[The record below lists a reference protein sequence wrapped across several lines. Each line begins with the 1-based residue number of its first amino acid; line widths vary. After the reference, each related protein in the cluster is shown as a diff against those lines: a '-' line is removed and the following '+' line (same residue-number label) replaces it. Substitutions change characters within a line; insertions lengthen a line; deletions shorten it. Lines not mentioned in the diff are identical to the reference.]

1 MRRLLS
7 WLHYLL
13 LLLVLA
19 VLILVSALRVGVHSH
34 PLYHQEL
41 ENWLSSVLQQPI
53 AIADFTLHLQGR
65 ELAIDINGAS
75 LGQDTLAL
83 QRLSLRINVY
93 NLILDQQLSLSD
105 VQLFGLSVELKESA
119 AGVWLPKGI
128 QPLAQTNASASSDTI
143 FSLFQTAD
151 KLSLIDAQLNIS
163 PLDANTITLQNVAAV
178 INPLAANSV
187 A

>member
-75 LGQDTLAL
+75 LGQDDLAL
-83 QRLSLRINVY
+83 LGHLK
-93 NLILDQQLSLSD
+93 NLKIE
-105 VQLFGLSVELKESA
+105 GLGPWRDSGTK
-119 AGVWLPKGI
+119 
-128 QPLAQTNASASSDTI
+128 
-143 FSLFQTAD
+143 
-151 KLSLIDAQLNIS
+151 
-163 PLDANTITLQNVAAV
+163 
-178 INPLAANSV
+178 
-187 A
+187 